1 MKPLWLAIVGV
12 SLVHGR
18 ANAEPPL
25 MFERRDLAPGEFGQ
39 VTQGMGAGDVDGDG
53 RIDLVVGGDEYL
65 LLYRNPDF
73 TPSLIAGGYKFGGGS
88 AVRARDMN
96 GDGRMD
102 VLTGR
107 YPFDVSALRA
117 TLWYENTPLGWV
129 PHRMSTTAYCHDVAF
144 GDVDGDGIADMAC
157 GDLFRDELSWVKGPP
172 DPRSEWTVHTID
184 SRRVQGNAMAD
195 VDRDG
200 RLDIVAGRG
209 FYRNLGGDPVAW
221 QRVPLTTLVDDA
233 DRRFDDYAK
242 VDILD
247 LDGDGRLDVFATL
260 FADSREGQVWA
271 FFQPADAVNEPWT
284 AVQIDPGPLFG
295 VHSQGVGSFDGTA
308 RPQVMVGETNIGG
321 FGFGPNPS
329 PQIYVY
335 RRVGDARDPS
345 GWERNLVDNHGT
357 HEAQV
362 VDLDGDGY
370 ADIAGDEENT
380 ELIDNPRDGIVSWWW
395 NRTFAAPGVTTTT
408 TPGNPNRP
416 TTTSTLPDTTCD
428 DERRCPASVACD
440 DPERRSLAAAA
451 CICRE
456 AGVATCAGAAFPAR
470 VSRSRIRA
478 CTALDRA
485 ATAPRY
491 RIMMRRARSAE
502 RLLGRAVKS
511 VEGVST
517 LLPDACSTSFVASLD
532 DARKRTSALVTKG
545 AAM

>member
-1 MKPLWLAIVGV
+1 
-12 SLVHGR
+12 
-18 ANAEPPL
+18 
-25 MFERRDLAPGEFGQ
+25 
-39 VTQGMGAGDVDGDG
+39 MGAGDVDGDG
-53 RIDLVVGGDEYL
+53 RIDLVVGGDEHL

-129 PHRMSTTAYCHDVAF
+129 PHRCRPPR
-144 GDVDGDGIADMAC
+144 IARRRIRRRRR
-157 GDLFRDELSWVKGPP
+157 GWHRRHGVRRSLRDELSWVKGPP

-260 FADSREGQVWA
+260 FADSAEGQVWA

-308 RPQVMVGETNIGG
+308 RAAGHG
-321 FGFGPNPS
+321 
-329 PQIYVY
+329 
-335 RRVGDARDPS
+335 RRNEHRRLRLRAESVAPRSTCTGAWDARDPS
-345 GWERNLVDNHGT
+345 GWERNLVDTHGT

-370 ADIAGDEENT
+370 ATSPAT
-380 ELIDNPRDGIVSWWW
+380 R
-395 NRTFAAPGVTTTT
+395 RTP
-408 TPGNPNRP
+408 
-416 TTTSTLPDTTCD
+416 S
-428 DERRCPASVACD
+428 
-440 DPERRSLAAAA
+440 
-451 CICRE
+451 
-456 AGVATCAGAAFPAR
+456 
-470 VSRSRIRA
+470 
-478 CTALDRA
+478 
-485 ATAPRY
+485 
-491 RIMMRRARSAE
+491 
-502 RLLGRAVKS
+502 
-511 VEGVST
+511 
-517 LLPDACSTSFVASLD
+517 
-532 DARKRTSALVTKG
+532 
-545 AAM
+545 